1 MKNIAV
7 FCGSNMGTDPMF
19 KQIAYELGA
28 KLAQANLGLV
38 YGGAKVGL
46 MGAVANG
53 TLDNEGKVVGILP
66 KFLKEKELEH
76 KSLNEFI
83 LVDTM
88 HERKA
93 KMYDLSDGVITLPGG
108 FGTLDETFEFLT
120 WAQLTLH
127 KKPTGLLNVNGYFD
141 KLLDFIDVSINC
153 GFVKPEYRSLFIV
166 EDTIDALLDRM
177 KNYVP
182 PLNDKWFVTK

>member
-7 FCGSNMGTDPMF
+7 FCGSNSGTNPLYKEM
-19 KQIAYELGA
+19 ALELGT
-28 KLAQANLGLV
+28 KLAKNNIGLV

-53 TLDNEGKVVGILP
+53 ALDNGGKVIGVLP
-66 KFLKEKELEH
+66 SFLKEKELEH
-76 KSLNEFI
+76 TLISQNIIVE
-83 LVDTM
+83 TM

-93 KMYDLSDGVITLPGG
+93 KMYDLSDGIITLPGG

-127 KKPTGLLNVNGYFD
+127 KKPTGILNIDGYYD
-141 KLLDFIDVSINC
+141 KLLEFIEVSINSN
-153 GFVKPEYRSLFIV
+153 FVKPEYHNLFIV
-166 EDTIDALLDRM
+166 DNNIDNLLERM
-177 KNYVP
+177 KAYVP